1 MELLFFYLVALVA
14 VLSGFLVI
22 TCKSPINSAISL
34 VMTFFCLAIFY
45 VMLHAPFMAAI
56 QIMVYAGAIIVL
68 IIFVIM
74 LLNLGTAEKARTTHS
89 LAWGSVVGALMM
101 LLAMTFIKGGDTT
114 SVQGEITNEMVA
126 QVGHTEL
133 IGQAMFTNF
142 LLPFEIASIL
152 LLVAIVGAVVLTKR
166 EV

>member
-14 VLSGFLVI
+14 VLSGVLVI
-22 TCKSPINSAISL
+22 LCKSPINSAISL

-56 QIMVYAGAIIVL
+56 QVMVYAGAIIVL

-74 LLNLGTAEKARTTHS
+74 LLNLGTAEKARASHS
-89 LAWGSVVGALMM
+89 LAWGSVVGALM
-101 LLAMTFIKGGDTT
+101 LLLTMTFIKGGNTT
-114 SVQGEITNEMVA
+114 SVQGDITNEVVA
-126 QVGHTEL
+126 KIGHTEL
-133 IGQAMFTNF
+133 IGQSMFTNF

>member
-1 MELLFFYLVALVA
+1 
-14 VLSGFLVI
+14 
-22 TCKSPINSAISL
+22 
-34 VMTFFCLAIFY
+34 
-45 VMLHAPFMAAI
+45 MLHAPFMAAI

-89 LAWGSVVGALMM
+89 LAWGSVVGALM
-101 LLAMTFIKGGDTT
+101 LLLTMTFIKGGNTT
-114 SVQGEITNEMVA
+114 SVQGEITKEMVA

>member
-14 VLSGFLVI
+14 VLSGVLVI

-34 VMTFFCLAIFY
+34 VLTFFCLAVFY
-45 VMLHAPFMAAI
+45 LMLYAPFMAAI
-56 QIMVYAGAIIVL
+56 QVMVYAGAIIVL
-68 IIFVIM
+68 IVFVIM
-74 LLNLGTAEKARTTHS
+74 LLNLGTVEKARTSHS
-89 LAWGSVVGALMM
+89 LAWGMAAGALM
-101 LLAMTFIKGGDTT
+101 LILALTFLSGGETAG
-114 SVQGEITNEMVA
+114 VQGTITKDVVL

-133 IGQAMFTNF
+133 IGKEMFTNF
-142 LLPFEIASIL
+142 LLPFEIASVL